1 MKNSNLDAEPL
12 HEVQVTKIQTDTDA
26 QRPVTGN
33 DKVAVEAPLT
43 IDVEGVGTYTVLCSP
58 SDRRAMTVGFIY
70 SEGIIN
76 TIDDISMLQECL
88 DSPDVIRVR
97 SRDASSRASAAG
109 RNLIITSSCG
119 LCGSEKLEDKIAAMP
134 KVGNNL
140 RVTPKLIRSMSLA
153 LRDAQLI
160 FKESGGTH
168 AIGLFNDRGEV
179 VSFAEDIG
187 RHNALD
193 KAIGK
198 CLLLKLPT
206 AGLGAVLSGR
216 ISLEMVSKC
225 ARAGIEMICAVSAPT
240 SLALKAASQCGIT
253 VVAFVRETR
262 ATIYTHPERVVL
274 DSRTV

>member
-1 MKNSNLDAEPL
+1 MKNSKTNAEPL
-12 HEVQVTKIQTDTDA
+12 HEVRVIKIQTDTDA
-26 QRPVTGN
+26 QQPVAGS
-33 DKVAVEAPLT
+33 DKVAVEAPVT
-43 IDVEGVGTYTVLCSP
+43 IDVEGVGSYTVLCSP
-58 SDRRAMTVGFIY
+58 SDRRAMAVGFIY

-76 TIDDISMLQECL
+76 TIDDIAMLEECVEC
-88 DSPDVIRVR
+88 PDVIRIR
-97 SRDASSRASAAG
+97 PRDPSSGTNATG

-119 LCGSEKLEDKIAAMP
+119 MCGSENIDDKIAAMR

-140 RVTPKLIRSMSLA
+140 RVTPKLIRSLILT
-153 LRDAQLI
+153 LRDGQMI

-168 AIGLFNDRGEV
+168 AICLFNDKGEV

-198 CLLLKLPT
+198 CLLMKLPT

-240 SLALKAASQCGIT
+240 SLALKAASQCGMSVI
-253 VVAFVRETR
+253 AFVRETR
-262 ATIYTHPERVVL
+262 ATIYTHPERVAL
-274 DSRTV
+274 NMA

>member
-1 MKNSNLDAEPL
+1 MKNCKTSDEPL
-12 HEVQVTKIQTDTDA
+12 LEVQTIRIQTDGVA
-26 QRPVTGN
+26 EQPAAGRE
-33 DKVAVEAPLT
+33 KVAVEAPVT
-43 IDVEGVGTYTVLCSP
+43 IDVEGIGSYTVLCSP
-58 SDRRAMTVGFIY
+58 SDRRAMAVGFVY

-76 TIDDISMLQECL
+76 TIDDIAMLQECI
-88 DSPDVIRVR
+88 DSPEVIRIR
-97 SRDASSRASAAG
+97 PRDTSGAHVAG
-109 RNLIITSSCG
+109 RSLIVTSSCG
-119 LCGSEKLEDKIAAMP
+119 MCGSADIEETISAMRT
-134 KVGNNL
+134 VGNNL
-140 RVTPKLIRSMSLA
+140 RVTPKLIRGMSLA
-153 LRDAQLI
+153 LSDSQAI
-160 FKESGGTH
+160 FRECGGTH
-168 AIGLFNDRGEV
+168 AIGLFNGKGEF

-216 ISLEMVSKC
+216 ISFEMVSKC
-225 ARAGIEMICAVSAPT
+225 ARAGIELICSVSAPT

-274 DSRTV
+274 NGA